1 MTLFTAIGLIL
12 GGLLLLAGGGEALVR
27 GATAIA
33 RHAGVSP
40 AVIGLT
46 IVAAGTSLPELVV
59 SVLAALGG
67 EPEIAVGNVV
77 GSNIFNIVGALGI
90 TAMIT
95 SLPVHGS
102 AVKYE
107 WPFMFLVS
115 CVVVLFARDGVLD
128 RMEGGF
134 MLLSFGLFTAFMVR
148 LARRDVA
155 NQEQFQFAAEAARR
169 TIRAPEATL
178 GLAMAAVV
186 VGLLLLVLGG
196 SALVSGAVELARL
209 AGISERVIGLTVVAI
224 GTSMPEVAASTV
236 AALRGRTDVAIANL
250 IGSNIFNILGILGVS
265 ALIRP
270 TAISAVML
278 NTDMVWMMATAFAL
292 FPVMRTGMR
301 VSRFEGVLLLAGYVA
316 YLVLLLRG

>member
-1 MTLFTAIGLIL
+1 VTHFTAIGLIL

-33 RHAGVSP
+33 RRAGVSP

-95 SLPVHGS
+95 TLPVHGS

-115 CVVVLFARDGVLD
+115 CVVVLFARDGMLD
-128 RMEGGF
+128 RLEGGF

-148 LARRDVA
+148 LARREVA
-155 NQEQFQFAAEAARR
+155 NHEQFQFAAEAARR

-270 TAISAVML
+270 TVISAVML
-278 NTDMVWMMATAFAL
+278 NTDMVWMMVTAFAL

-301 VSRFEGVLLLAGYVA
+301 VSRLEGVLLLAAYVA
-316 YLVLLLRG
+316 YLALLLRG

>member
-1 MTLFTAIGLIL
+1 MTLFTALSL
-12 GGLLLLAGGGEALVR
+12 VVGGLLLLAGGGEALVR

-33 RHAGVSP
+33 RRAGVTP

-59 SVLAALGG
+59 SVLAALAG
-67 EPEIAVGNVV
+67 EPAIAVGNVV
-77 GSNIFNIVGALGI
+77 GSNIFNVLGVLGLTALI
-90 TAMIT
+90 TI
-95 SLPVHGS
+95 LPVHGS

-115 CVVVLFARDGVLD
+115 CAVVLFARDGMID
-128 RMEGGF
+128 RLEGGF
-134 MLLSFGLFTAFMVR
+134 MLTSFGLFTAFMVR
-148 LARRDVA
+148 LARREVA
-155 NQEQFQFAAEAARR
+155 NREREEFATEAEQR
-169 TIRAPEATL
+169 TIRPSEAA
-178 GLAMAAVV
+178 LALAIGAVV

-209 AGISERVIGLTVVAI
+209 AGISERVIGLTVVAL
-224 GTSMPEVAASTV
+224 GTSMPEVAASVV
-236 AALRGRTDVAIANL
+236 AAMRGRTDVAIANL
-250 IGSNIFNILGILGVS
+250 IGSNIFNVLGTLGTT

-270 TAISAVML
+270 TPISAAML
-278 NTDMVWMMATAFAL
+278 HSDMPWMVVTALLL

-301 VSRFEGVLLLAGYVA
+301 VSRREGFVLLAGYLA

>member
-1 MTLFTAIGLIL
+1 MNLVTALGLIL
-12 GGLLLLAGGGEALVR
+12 GGLVLLAGGGEALVR

-33 RHAGVSP
+33 RRAGVTP

-77 GSNIFNIVGALGI
+77 GSNIFNIVGVLGI
-90 TAMIT
+90 TALIT
-95 SLPVHGS
+95 NLPVHGS
-102 AVKYE
+102 AVKFE

-115 CVVVLFARDGVLD
+115 CAVVLLARDGRID
-128 RMEGGF
+128 RLEGGF
-134 MLLSFGLFTAFMVR
+134 MLMTFGLFTAFMIR
-148 LARRDVA
+148 LARREVMHH
-155 NQEQFQFAAEAARR
+155 ERHEFATEAERR
-169 TIRAPEATL
+169 TIRAPEAAM
-178 GLAMAAVV
+178 GLAIGAVV
-186 VGLLLLVLGG
+186 AGLLLLMLGG

-224 GTSMPEVAASTV
+224 GTSMPEVAASVV
-236 AALRGRTDVAIANL
+236 AAVRGRTDVAIANL
-250 IGSNIFNILGILGVS
+250 IGSNIFNALGTLGTT

-270 TAISAVML
+270 TPVSAVML

-292 FPVMRTGMR
+292 FPVMRTGMQ
-301 VSRFEGVLLLAGYVA
+301 VSRFEGVLLLAMYVA
-316 YLVLLLRG
+316 YLVLLLR

>member
-1 MTLFTAIGLIL
+1 MNLLTALGLTL
-12 GGLLLLAGGGEALVR
+12 GGLVLLAGGGEALVR

-33 RHAGVSP
+33 RRAGVTP

-59 SVLAALGG
+59 SVIAALGG

-77 GSNIFNIVGALGI
+77 GSNIFNIVGVLGI
-90 TAMIT
+90 TALIT
-95 SLPVHGS
+95 TLPVHGS

-115 CVVVLFARDGVLD
+115 CGVVLLARDGLLS
-128 RMEGGF
+128 RLEGGF
-134 MLLSFGLFTAFMVR
+134 MLMSFGFFTAFMVR
-148 LARRDVA
+148 LARREVA
-155 NQEQFQFAAEAARR
+155 NRERDQFATEAERRSLRLPEAAF
-169 TIRAPEATL
+169 
-178 GLAMAAVV
+178 GLAIGAVV
-186 VGLLLLVLGG
+186 LGVLLLVLGG

-224 GTSMPEVAASTV
+224 GTSMPEVAASVV
-236 AALRGRTDVAIANL
+236 AATRGRTDVAIANL
-250 IGSNIFNILGILGVS
+250 IGSNIFNILGILGTT

-270 TAISAVML
+270 TPVSAVML
-278 NTDMVWMMATAFAL
+278 NSDMVWMMASALAL

-301 VSRFEGVLLLAGYVA
+301 ISRLEGVLLLAMYVA
-316 YLVLLLRG
+316 YLVLLLR